1 MQQLVFEK
9 AWDQTISSQDR
20 QKITT
25 SFEAIQAVKER
36 HLAFLWE
43 ATNYKN
49 EKLVTTLI
57 HNPTEEPLAIQQV
70 AIAFENDV
78 AIFSL
83 PLEVPSFSSM
93 PWTFIFNEQNSTTET
108 PDWRIEKNII

>member
-20 QKITT
+20 QKITAA
-25 SFEAIQAVKER
+25 FEAIQAKKNC

-57 HNPTEEPLAIQQV
+57 HNPTEKPLIIQQV
-70 AIAFENDV
+70 AITFEDDAAV
-78 AIFSL
+78 FSL
-83 PLEVPSFSSM
+83 PLEIPSFSSM
-93 PWTFIFNEQNSTTET
+93 PWTFIFNEHNSTTET
-108 PDWRIEKNII
+108 PDWHIEKNTI